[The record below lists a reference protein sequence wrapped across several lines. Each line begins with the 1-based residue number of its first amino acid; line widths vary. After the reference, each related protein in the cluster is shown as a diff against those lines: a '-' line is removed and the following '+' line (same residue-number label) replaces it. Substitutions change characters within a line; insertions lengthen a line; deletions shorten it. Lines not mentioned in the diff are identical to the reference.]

1 MVELAD
7 TPVLEAGTARCAS
20 SSLAWGTNSMK
31 NIFLNFPEFI
41 DKDPMTVWP
50 SSPGGAYTTSADFQ
64 YVKNSTAIPADL
76 LAGAS
81 VLDLGCCTGAT
92 GAWVLSNGADRYVG
106 VELQQT
112 LAQATTE
119 NLTLR
124 FPDNNWKIYQQSFT
138 DFFANNTEQ
147 FDIVVLFG
155 VICHGLNLETFIKNV
170 VKLTPKYIVVD
181 SVNPSGLS
189 KVIDGLKNIK
199 ENAWAI
205 KYLKNLPII
214 ELSTKQIMIAETFGH
229 KFDIASAT
237 ANSLAIRLLLWAESY
252 ELVSDVTE
260 IIHDTFPKNY
270 VNRYCLRFAKTN
282 IPSEVPDF
290 ELVYKIN
297 NPTAFSEAPVPA
309 VIFDPL
315 PPKTVSTQIK
325 QNISNYDTVITQTIQ
340 IFDRLVE
347 KPDSRII
354 DIGFGQGELIRKL
367 FGAGFHNLVGVESD
381 SELIAQV
388 KDLSIAHWINSDKFP
403 LEDGPYSAVCCNYT
417 LSLIE
422 DNIAYLK
429 DIYAG
434 LLVGGALIL
443 TDRTYAN
450 RFEPE
455 VHNNIKINPPEWYLT
470 ILKNIGFGNVQ
481 IINAEFCFTTFLA
494 IKL

>member
-1 MVELAD
+1 MVELVD

-41 DKDPMTVWP
+41 DKDPMSVWP
-50 SSPGGAYTTSADFQ
+50 SSPFGAYTTGAEFQ

-92 GAWVLSNGADRYVG
+92 GAWVLSNGANRYVG

-112 LAQATTE
+112 LAEVATE

-124 FPDNNWKIYQQSFT
+124 FPNNNWKIYQQSFT

-170 VKLTPKYIVVD
+170 VKLNPNYIVID
-181 SVNPSGLS
+181 SVNPFGLS
-189 KVIDGLKNIK
+189 KIIDRLKK
-199 ENAWAI
+199 VEENTQAI
-205 KYLKNLPII
+205 KHLKDLPII
-214 ELSTKQIMIAETFGH
+214 ELSTNQIMIAETFGH
-229 KFDIASAT
+229 KFDIASAS
-237 ANSLAIRLLLWAESY
+237 ANSLAMRLLLWAESY

-260 IIHDTFPKNY
+260 ILHDTFPTNY
-270 VNRYCLRFAKTN
+270 VNRYCLRFAKTDA
-282 IPSEVPDF
+282 PPEVPDF
-290 ELVYKIN
+290 ELAYKTN
-297 NPTAFSEAPVPA
+297 NPTAFSKTPVPT
-309 VIFDPL
+309 VVFESL
-315 PPKTVSTQIK
+315 PSNTVSTK
-325 QNISNYDTVITQTIQ
+325 ISNYDTVITQTIQ
-340 IFDRLVE
+340 IFDRLFE

-381 SELIAQV
+381 SKLITQV
-388 KDLSIAHWINSDKFP
+388 KDLPIAHWINSDKFP
-403 LEDGPYSAVCCNYT
+403 LKDGPYSAVCCNYT

-422 DNIAYLK
+422 DNLAYLK

-434 LLVGGALIL
+434 LLAGGALIL
-443 TDRTYAN
+443 TDRTYVN
-450 RFEPE
+450 QFESE
-455 VHNNIKINPPEWYLT
+455 MHDNIKINPPEWYLT
-470 ILKNIGFGNVQ
+470 TLKEIGFVNVQ

-494 IKL
+494 IKP